1 MTDHYKESL
10 VKYEAPNEISNP
22 EELKKIKALAQKK
35 KKNLPPIES
44 KPDYQSI
51 LNAILPPREWEHDGK
66 HYVQYVSH
74 NKVDRED
81 VTSLQTNLD

>member
-1 MTDHYKESL
+1 MSTPYKDSL
-10 VKYEAPNEISNP
+10 VKYEAPNPNPDSSEIQ
-22 EELKKIKALAQKK
+22 KIRQMAQKK
-35 KKNLPPIES
+35 KRNLPPIES

-74 NKVDRED
+74 NGASRED
-81 VTSLQTNLD
+81 VNSL